1 MFTAG
6 CYGLCRVSTRCL
18 LVSLFEKKSIETPK
32 RQHLIVNA
40 MSPSIKHRNLLSVTP
55 LQHPLTQCG
64 PKTLHMFNISLPKS
78 LTYLLLISYSLR
90 ILVKIKHVRYFNI
103 STNII
108 FSGASIDVLTI
119 NDISGHSHKTARICI
134 LPTRKGHSHKSAR
147 LCIFNKERAS
157 TQVS

>member
-1 MFTAG
+1 
-6 CYGLCRVSTRCL
+6 
-18 LVSLFEKKSIETPK
+18 
-32 RQHLIVNA
+32 

-119 NDISGHSHKTARICI
+119 NDISGHSHKSARICI

-157 TQVS
+157 TQVSQQEYAFFQQGKGHNYNLCLHNWESLATAITLLSIF